1 MRVYLPDTRLVFF
14 PFHID
19 SLTTSSFT
27 PSYFSLY
34 SFTASPLSPLIPS
47 SFPTLA
53 FTSSSAAAFV
63 YLLFL
68 VSFFCLF
75 ALLFVSV
82 VEIFKVRVTVC
93 CLCGSQ
99 HQYLAIVR
107 HIPDS
112 WFYILKYIMYLWC
125 EVTVGVHHSVWH
137 AQSIFASDWRLQTN
151 KLETRVKYRL

>member
-19 SLTTSSFT
+19 SLTILLPLLLHIFPCT
-27 PSYFSLY
+27 Y
-34 SFTASPLSPLIPS
+34 SFTASPLYLLIPS

-107 HIPDS
+107 HTPDS
-112 WFYILKYIMYLWC
+112 WFYILKYIMYL
-125 EVTVGVHHSVWH
+125 
-137 AQSIFASDWRLQTN
+137 
-151 KLETRVKYRL
+151 